1 MIFRDEFQ
9 SERPLNDVV
18 YYRPPERLNEQDSFY
33 ISSIDSE
40 ESLISWCRDKC
51 FQLVRE
57 ITFANAEELTD
68 EGLPFLI
75 LFHKSDDHQSVA
87 LFEREVA
94 KQLLTE
100 RCKILFDLGNVL
112 FDLWNVFFQRVL
124 IVYMPMERNSFI
136 HFNIWANRSMICL
149 YWPLTVSNT
158 CFFFQIWMTYRNML
172 TKKMLFFVFS
182 RLFFRHDGKLL
193 QFVKDLHS
201 EKLHRDFHNPPPSTQ
216 RPTTTISSFDVTDVF
231 FVELSWKLFHG
242 FSHLC
247 SLPREKHIPN
257 FSVCHRINLCN
268 RNFKVRLSICSCL
281 CTSRKQSVKLWNSQ
295 IIRAKV
301 FPHRQ

>member
-112 FDLWNVFFQRVL
+112 FDL
-124 IVYMPMERNSFI
+124 
-136 HFNIWANRSMICL
+136 
-149 YWPLTVSNT
+149 
-158 CFFFQIWMTYRNML
+158 
-172 TKKMLFFVFS
+172 
-182 RLFFRHDGKLL
+182 
-193 QFVKDLHS
+193 
-201 EKLHRDFHNPPPSTQ
+201 
-216 RPTTTISSFDVTDVF
+216 
-231 FVELSWKLFHG
+231 
-242 FSHLC
+242 
-247 SLPREKHIPN
+247 
-257 FSVCHRINLCN
+257 
-268 RNFKVRLSICSCL
+268 
-281 CTSRKQSVKLWNSQ
+281 
-295 IIRAKV
+295 
-301 FPHRQ
+301 